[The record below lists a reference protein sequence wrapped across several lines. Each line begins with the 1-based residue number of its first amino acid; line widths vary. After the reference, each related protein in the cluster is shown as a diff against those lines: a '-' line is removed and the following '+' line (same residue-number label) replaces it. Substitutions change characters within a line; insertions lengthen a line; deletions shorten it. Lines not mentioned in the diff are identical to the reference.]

1 MADIKVDELSDAIMN
16 ALMNYAD
23 DIEEKTKAAIDKKT
37 NEVIRSLRRH
47 PNVLKL
53 KDGTGYRMTK
63 NGLKYVG
70 NYKKGFI
77 KRTVY
82 EGKGYKIN
90 RISNKKY
97 RIIHLLED
105 RHLTRNGTSRS
116 RAFPHWK
123 SAQAEVDKFT
133 EELRKELST

>member
-37 NEVIRSLRRH
+37 NEVIRSLRNN
-47 PNVLKL
+47 PSVPTS
-53 KDGTGYRMTK
+53 TG
-63 NGLKYVG
+63 V
-70 NYKKGFI
+70 YKKGFQ
-77 KRTVY
+77 KKTVA
-82 EGKGYKIN
+82 EGKGYKRN

-97 RIIHLLED
+97 QITHLLE
-105 RHLTRNGTSRS
+105 RGHLTRNGTSRS

>member
-1 MADIKVDELSDAIMN
+1 MDDIKVDELSDAIMN

-37 NEVIRSLRRH
+37 NEVIRSLRKN
-47 PNVLKL
+47 PSVPIS
-53 KDGTGYRMTK
+53 TGA
-63 NGLKYVG
+63 
-70 NYKKGFI
+70 YKKGFQ
-77 KRTVY
+77 KKTVA
-82 EGKGYKIN
+82 EGRGYKRN

-97 RIIHLLED
+97 QITHLLEHG
-105 RHLTRNGTSRS
+105 HLTRNGTSRS

>member
-1 MADIKVDELSDAIMN
+1 MADIKVDELSDTIMN

-37 NEVIRSLRRH
+37 NEVIRSLKNN
-47 PNVLKL
+47 PSVPTS
-53 KDGTGYRMTK
+53 TG
-63 NGLKYVG
+63 V
-70 NYKKGFI
+70 YKKGFQ
-77 KRTVY
+77 KKTVA
-82 EGKGYKIN
+82 EGKGYKRN

-97 RIIHLLED
+97 QITHLLE
-105 RHLTRNGTSRS
+105 RGHLTRNGTSRS